1 MPARELDLDPPFA
14 GQRPAA
20 ASSGALTISTGR
32 KDATSPPLSANRGSR
47 SHVNTRLAF
56 TSYRRATWL
65 TETPGNR
72 ACPQISRFSS
82 ADQTRRFFCFVTA
95 NR

>member
-1 MPARELDLDPPFA
+1 L
-14 GQRPAA
+14 
-20 ASSGALTISTGR
+20 
-32 KDATSPPLSANRGSR
+32 ANRASR
-47 SHVNTRLAF
+47 SHVNTRFAF